1 MDSTLTLTTDMKL
14 VLGLVLLTVVL
25 FMFER
30 LRADLVALVVL
41 VLLGLTGLVAP
52 EDLFN
57 GFSSNAV
64 ICVIAT
70 MILGAGLDR
79 TGALNRLAGWLLRR
93 ARGMEKR
100 LLLFTTTIAGLN
112 SPLMQSPAVMA
123 LYLPVASRLSS
134 RTGLPL
140 SRFLLPI
147 AAAIIMGSSLTMV
160 GSSPLI
166 LLNDLLVSSNSNLPS
181 GTAVLHPLKMFAPL
195 PVGLALLLLCLAY
208 FHFLGDRLLGGD
220 EEKSAVTPARTQSY
234 FARSY
239 GIEGDVYELTVGA
252 ESPLVGMSLGE
263 AEAMHGA
270 PLLLAI
276 KSGNDDS
283 RLAPP
288 ANARIWVGS
297 VLGAMGPKQEVADFA
312 QNNFLRM
319 SARLREFGDLFNPS
333 RAGIS
338 EAVVPPTSP
347 FIGRTAGELQLRRQ
361 QRLSLLAI
369 NRDKEVI
376 AEDVRNVK
384 LRAGD
389 MLVLHSIWTDLA
401 QAARTRAFVVVTD
414 YPKAEQRPHKFRV
427 AMIIF
432 AITILVALSSRIPIS
447 IALMTGVAGM
457 LVCGVLKIDEAYS
470 AISWRTVFLM
480 ACLIP
485 LGWAVDSTG
494 AAAWVA
500 GGLLDNLPDSLPPW
514 VLEAA
519 IAVLT
524 SIFAAMIGNVGS
536 TIVMVPLAINLAIA
550 SNGNPTVFAL
560 VAALSGSNNIVTMSN
575 PVIAMI
581 AGPAGYTTTRL
592 LRVGLPLVLAYIAL
606 TVLAVNLMY

>member
-1 MDSTLTLTTDMKL
+1 M
-14 VLGLVLLTVVL
+14 LGLVLLTMVL

-100 LLLFTTTIAGLN
+100 LLLLTTTIAGLN

-208 FHFLGDRLLGGD
+208 FHFFGDRLLGDG

-234 FARSY
+234 FAKSY
-239 GIEGDVYELTVGA
+239 GIDGEVYELTVGA

-263 AEAMHGA
+263 AETKHGA
-270 PLLLAI
+270 PLLLAL
-276 KSGNDDS
+276 KTGSDDS

-288 ANARIWVGS
+288 ANTRIWVGS
-297 VLGAMGPKQEVADFA
+297 VLGVMGPKQEVADFA

-338 EAVVPPTSP
+338 EAVVPPTSR
-347 FIGRTAGELQLRRQ
+347 FIGKTAGELQLRRQ

-384 LRAGD
+384 LHAGD

-401 QAARTRAFVVVTD
+401 EAARSRDFVVVTD
-414 YPKAEQRPHKFRV
+414 YPKSEQRPHKFKI
-427 AMIIF
+427 AMTIF

-500 GGLLDNLPDSLPPW
+500 GHMLDKMPDGLPPW

-519 IAVLT
+519 IAVIT
-524 SIFAAMIGNVGS
+524 SVFAAMIGNVGS

-550 SNGNPTVFAL
+550 SGGNPTVFAL

-575 PVIAMI
+575 PVIAMVS
-581 AGPAGYTTTRL
+581 GPAGYTTGKL
-592 LRVGLPLVLAYIAL
+592 LRAGLPLVLAYIAL
-606 TVLAVNLMY
+606 TVLAVNVLY